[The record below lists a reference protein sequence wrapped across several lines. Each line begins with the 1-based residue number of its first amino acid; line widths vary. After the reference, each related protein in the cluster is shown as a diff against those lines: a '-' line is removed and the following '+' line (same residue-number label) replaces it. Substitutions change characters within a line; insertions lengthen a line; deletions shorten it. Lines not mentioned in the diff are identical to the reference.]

1 MAALVVVALATRPNR
16 VLGNLEN
23 CQNLRKKV
31 QIDLQ
36 TDTKLQIVGILV
48 GKNCTKTPGNLLL
61 KFTLDSDI
69 RFWAANIHISVSN
82 PISEFR

>member
-48 GKNCTKTPGNLLL
+48 GKKLHKNAWKSFV
-61 KFTLDSDI
+61 K
-69 RFWAANIHISVSN
+69 IHSGL
-82 PISEFR
+82 

>member
-16 VLGNLEN
+16 VLGNLKN

-36 TDTKLQIVGILV
+36 TDTKLQIVGVLV
-48 GKNCTKTPGNLLL
+48 GKNCTKTPVNLLL
-61 KFTLDSDI
+61 KFIVFKRLIKSLPPPFKQSLEKKLLCI
-69 RFWAANIHISVSN
+69 
-82 PISEFR
+82 